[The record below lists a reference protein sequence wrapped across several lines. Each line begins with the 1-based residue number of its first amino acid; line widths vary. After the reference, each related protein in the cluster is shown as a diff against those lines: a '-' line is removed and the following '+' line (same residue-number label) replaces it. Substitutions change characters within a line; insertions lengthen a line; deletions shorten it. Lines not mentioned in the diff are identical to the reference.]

1 VSLVVLGG
9 ASSERVEAAVREFQA
24 AGFTVRRGAGLEPDG
39 AEGDVAFALQG
50 GAAEA
55 LRDADAR
62 GLRYVLVHHGPD
74 DGEPEGTYARAH
86 HRVESR
92 ELAGLARRLRARS
105 RLEVTCL
112 AFGYKNG
119 IPEDSAWVVD
129 SRCLDNPYWVPEL
142 KPLDGRD
149 PRVRQYVL
157 GQPVAGRL
165 LDGLEAV
172 IVPLLP
178 EYSSRGRMELTIAF
192 GCTGGRHRSVALAE
206 EMARRLS
213 QLDEVE
219 VRVRARDLGE

>member
-1 VSLVVLGG
+1 MIGG
-9 ASSERVEAAVREFQA
+9 AGFIGTAACRELMRRGVETIA
-24 AGFTVRRGAGLEPDG
+24 AGRTPRPYGTFTS
-39 AEGDVAFALQG
+39 
-50 GAAEA
+50 
-55 LRDADAR
+55 
-62 GLRYVLVHHGPD
+62 Y
-74 DGEPEGTYARAH
+74 
-86 HRVESR
+86 
-92 ELAGLARRLRARS
+92 
-105 RLEVTCL
+105 L

-149 PRVRQYVL
+149 PRVREYVL

-165 LDGLEAV
+165 LDGLEAM

-178 EYSSRGRMELTIAF
+178 EYSRRGRMELTIAF

-219 VRVRARDLGE
+219 VRVRARELGE

>member
-1 VSLVVLGG
+1 MSLVVLGG
-9 ASSERVEAAVREFQA
+9 TTQEQVEEALREFEA
-24 AGFTVRRGAGLEPDG
+24 AGFAVKRGGIVDPDG
-39 AEGDVAFALQG
+39 GEGDVAFALQG
-50 GAAEA
+50 EGAAA
-55 LRDADAR
+55 LHDADAR

-86 HRVESR
+86 HRVENR
-92 ELAGLARRLRARS
+92 ELPELARRLRARS

-119 IPEDSAWVVD
+119 IPAESAWVVD

-149 PRVRQYVL
+149 ARVREYVL
-157 GQPVAGRL
+157 GQAAAGRL
-165 LDGLEAV
+165 LDGLERL

-178 EYSSRGRMELTIAF
+178 EYSARGRMELTIAF

-213 QLDEVE
+213 LLPELE